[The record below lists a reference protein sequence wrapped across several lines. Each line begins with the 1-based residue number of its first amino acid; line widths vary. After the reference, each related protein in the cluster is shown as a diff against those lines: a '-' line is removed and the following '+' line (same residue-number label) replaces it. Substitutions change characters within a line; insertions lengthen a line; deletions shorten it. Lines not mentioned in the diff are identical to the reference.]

1 MSEKRF
7 SLSPARFLSARRR
20 HRSAGLVVLLFGLLA
35 VGSAYAAFA
44 PDNAVADNSSQ
55 SQQIEEGKK
64 LFAVGCASCHG
75 LNAEGTTVPDGKATY
90 PSLIGVGAAA
100 VDFQV
105 GTGRMPAQQ
114 PGAQIPRKTPVYT
127 PAEIEALAA
136 YVASLAPGPAVP
148 AEESYDI
155 SKVTDEQVTR
165 GGELFR
171 TNCTACH
178 NFAGRGGALPN
189 GRYAPSLMG
198 VDSKHIYEAM
208 LTGPQQMPVFSD
220 QVMQPDDKRD
230 IIAYLNALQEQKDP
244 GGFGLGRLGP
254 VSEGLWGWLVGIG
267 ALVGVA
273 VWIGAKGVKAKGAK
287 AE

>member
-1 MSEKRF
+1 MSEKRP

-44 PDNAVADNSSQ
+44 PDSAVADNSAQ
-55 SQQIEEGKK
+55 SQQIEEGRK
-64 LFAVGCASCHG
+64 LFAVGCSSCHG
-75 LNAEGTTVPDGKATY
+75 LNAEGGTNGEGKLAA

-105 GTGRMPAQQ
+105 GTGRMPATQT
-114 PGAQIPRKTPVYT
+114 GAQIPQKPPVYT
-127 PAEIEALAA
+127 QQEIEALAA
-136 YVASLAPGPAVP
+136 FVASLAPGPAVP
-148 AEESYDI
+148 GQASYDV
-155 SKVTDEQVTR
+155 SNATDEQVTR

-178 NFAGRGGALPN
+178 NFAGRGGALPE
-189 GRYAPSLMG
+189 GKYAPSLMG
-198 VDSKHIYEAM
+198 VDPKHIYEAM

-220 QVMQPDDKRD
+220 QVLQPEDKRD
-230 IIAYLNALQEQKDP
+230 IIAYVASLQQQKDP

-267 ALVGVA
+267 LLVCVA